1 VPELNIE
8 IGGKWVKHSHIILLG
23 IFLLGAILISGCNAD
38 QNAAQA
44 KNGDIV
50 EVDYTGTLENGTV
63 FDTSEG
69 REPLKFTLGEGQMI
83 PGFEQAV
90 LGMKVGESK
99 TVTIP
104 ADEAYGPYN
113 DDLVQVINREDLP
126 AGLDPYVG
134 QQLQGPR
141 PGGGTGVGT
150 VTNVTDTT
158 ITVDFNHF
166 LAGKDLTFEIELV
179 SIQ

>member
-1 VPELNIE
+1 
-8 IGGKWVKHSHIILLG
+8 VKHSHIILLG
-23 IFLLGAILISGCNAD
+23 VFLLGAILISGCNAE

-44 KNGDIV
+44 KNGDV
-50 EVDYTGTLENGTV
+50 VQVDYTGTLENGTV
-63 FDTSEG
+63 FDTSAG
-69 REPLKFTLGEGQMI
+69 REPLNFTLGEGQMI

-104 ADEAYGPYN
+104 ADEAYGPHR
-113 DDLVQVINREDLP
+113 DDLVQVVNREDLQP
-126 AGLDPYVG
+126 GLDPYVG
-134 QQLQGPR
+134 QQLQGAQ
-141 PGGGTGVGT
+141 PGGGISVCT

-166 LAGKDLTFEIELV
+166 LAGKDLTFEIELM

>member
-1 VPELNIE
+1 M
-8 IGGKWVKHSHIILLG
+8 VKHSHIILLG

-44 KNGDIV
+44 QNGDIV
-50 EVDYTGTLENGTV
+50 QVHYTGTLENGTV

-69 REPLKFTLGEGQMI
+69 GEPLEFTLGQGRMI

-90 LGMKVGESK
+90 LGMKIGESK

-104 ADEAYGPYN
+104 ADEAYGPYS
-113 DDLVQVINREDLP
+113 DDMVQVINREELTNIP
-126 AGLDPYVG
+126 NPEVG
-134 QQLQGPR
+134 QQLYGSQTD
-141 PGGGTGVGT
+141 GTTITGT
-150 VTNVTDTT
+150 ITNVTDTT
-158 ITVDFNHF
+158 VTVDFNPP
-166 LAGKDLTFEIELV
+166 LAGKDLTFEIELM

>member
-1 VPELNIE
+1 V
-8 IGGKWVKHSHIILLG
+8 VKYRNIILLG
-23 IFLLGAILISGCNAD
+23 ILLLGAILISGCNAE

-44 KNGDIV
+44 KNGDV
-50 EVDYTGTLENGTV
+50 VQVDYTGTLENGTV
-63 FDTSEG
+63 FDTSVG
-69 REPLKFTLGEGQMI
+69 GEPLNFTLGEGQVI

-99 TVTIP
+99 TFTIP
-104 ADEAYGPYN
+104 ADEAYGQYR

-126 AGLDPYVG
+126 AGLDPEVG
-134 QQLQGPR
+134 EQLQGPR
-141 PGGGTGVGT
+141 PDGGTGICT

-158 ITVDFNHF
+158 VTVDFNPP
-166 LAGKDLTFEIELV
+166 LAGKDLTFEIKLL

>member
-1 VPELNIE
+1 LEVSV
-8 IGGKWVKHSHIILLG
+8 VKHSHIILIG

-44 KNGDIV
+44 QNGDIV
-50 EVDYTGTLENGTV
+50 QVDYTGTLENGTV

-69 REPLKFTLGEGQMI
+69 REPLEFTLGQGQMI

-90 LGMKVGESK
+90 LGMKVGETK

-104 ADEAYGPYN
+104 ADEAYGPYH
-113 DDLVQVINREDLP
+113 DDMVQVIDREELTNIP
-126 AGLDPYVG
+126 NPEVG
-134 QQLQGPR
+134 QQLYGPG
-141 PGGGTGVGT
+141 PGGGTITGT
-150 VTNVTDTT
+150 ITNVTDTT
-158 ITVDFNHF
+158 ITVDFNHR
-166 LAGKDLTFEIELV
+166 LAGKDLTFEIELM

>member
-1 VPELNIE
+1 M
-8 IGGKWVKHSHIILLG
+8 VKHSHIILLG

-38 QNAAQA
+38 QNAAEA

-50 EVDYTGTLENGTV
+50 QVHYTGTLENGTV

-69 REPLKFTLGEGQMI
+69 REPLEFTLGQGRMI

-90 LGMKVGESK
+90 LGMKIGESK

-104 ADEAYGPYN
+104 ADEAYGPYS
-113 DDLVQVINREDLP
+113 DDMVQVINREELTNIP
-126 AGLDPYVG
+126 NPEVG
-134 QQLQGPR
+134 QQLYGSQTD
-141 PGGGTGVGT
+141 GTTITGT
-150 VTNVTDTT
+150 ITNVTDTT
-158 ITVDFNHF
+158 VTVDFNPP
-166 LAGKDLTFEIELV
+166 LAGENLTFEIELM

>member
-1 VPELNIE
+1 
-8 IGGKWVKHSHIILLG
+8 VKHSHIILLG

-69 REPLKFTLGEGQMI
+69 REPLEFTLGQGQMI

-104 ADEAYGPYN
+104 ADEAYGPYR
-113 DDLVQVINREDLP
+113 DDMVQVINREELTNIP
-126 AGLDPYVG
+126 NPEVG
-134 QQLQGPR
+134 QQLYGSQ
-141 PGGGTGVGT
+141 PGGGTITGT
-150 VTNVTDTT
+150 ITNVTDTT
-158 ITVDFNHF
+158 VTVDFNHR

>member
-1 VPELNIE
+1 V
-8 IGGKWVKHSHIILLG
+8 VKYRHIILLG
-23 IFLLGAILISGCNAD
+23 IFLLGAILISGCNAE

-50 EVDYTGTLENGTV
+50 QVDYTGTLEDGTV
-63 FDTSEG
+63 FDTSVG
-69 REPLKFTLGEGQMI
+69 REPLEFTLGEGQMI

-104 ADEAYGPYN
+104 ADEAYGSYR
-113 DDLVQVINREDLP
+113 DDLVRVINREELTNIP
-126 AGLDPYVG
+126 NPEVG
-134 QQLQGPR
+134 QQLYGSQTD
-141 PGGGTGVGT
+141 GTTITGT
-150 VTNVTDTT
+150 ITNVTDTT
-158 ITVDFNHF
+158 VTVDFNPP
-166 LAGKDLTFEIELV
+166 LAGKDLTFEIKLV